1 MKNVFVLI
9 ILLLSGFITCANYD
23 FNPNCINAYSAVT
36 SLKFEKGQKLIDIE
50 KRNNPHNNIPYY
62 IESYIDF
69 LKVAIGEKQSD
80 FIRLKNNNKTR
91 ISKLEKGD
99 KSSPYYN
106 YCLSEIYLQNA
117 YSRIKFRE
125 YLSSALEVNKAY
137 RLLEKNHDLYP
148 EFIPNYKNLGILHAL
163 IGSIPDE
170 YHWVAKMLNIK
181 GSLSLGINELN
192 KVLRASIK
200 NKNYEHLKGEAIY
213 YKTFVVLFMQN
224 EKKHVINL
232 YNLYETPSFSKLL
245 NTNPMLCYSKSSI
258 ALNLGLNNKAINILL
273 SKPKGDEY
281 FQYDYLDYMLG
292 EAKLNRLDSDAK
304 IYFIKYI
311 SNFSGQ
317 NYIKAS
323 YQKLAWCY
331 LVSGDENKYKSTIS
345 KVLKYGNSLFDVDK
359 QALVEAE
366 SGEVPNIYL
375 LKSRLLFDGGYYN
388 KSLKVLVEKKPSQV
402 YKKKKDAIEFTY
414 RLARIY
420 HKKENLNKAISY
432 YVMTLKNGKEYS
444 YYYIANSSLQ
454 LGLIY
459 EDKSDYDK
467 AKKYYKKCL
476 SMNPEKYKNGIHNKA
491 KAGINRIEKK

>member
-1 MKNVFVLI
+1 MKNLFVLI
-9 ILLLSGFITCANYD
+9 ILLFSGFITCANYD
-23 FNPNCINAYSAVT
+23 FNQNCINAYSAVT
-36 SLKFEKGQKLIDIE
+36 SLKFEKGQKLIKLE
-50 KRNNPHNNIPYY
+50 KKINPRNDIPYY

-69 LKVAIGEKQSD
+69 LKVVIGERQTD
-80 FIRLKNNNKTR
+80 FIKLKNNNKTR
-91 ISKLEKGD
+91 ISKLENGD

-106 YCLSEIYLQNA
+106 YCLAEIYLQTA
-117 YSRIKFRE
+117 FARIKFKE
-125 YLSSALEVNKAY
+125 YLPSAFEVNKAY

-148 EFIPNYKNLGILHAL
+148 EFIPNYKDLGILHAM

-170 YHWVAKMLNIK
+170 YQWVTNMLNIK
-181 GSLSLGINELN
+181 GSLSLGIDELN

-200 NKNYEHLKGEAIY
+200 NRKYEYLKDEAIY

-224 EKKHVINL
+224 EKENIIKL
-232 YNLYETPSFSKLL
+232 DNLYETPSFAKLVKR
-245 NTNPMLCYSKSSI
+245 NPMLCYSKSSV
-258 ALNLGLNNKAINILL
+258 AMNLGLNDKAINILL

-304 IYFIKYI
+304 IYIAKYI

-317 NYIKAS
+317 NYIKSA

-331 LVSGDENKYKSTIS
+331 LLNGDVNKYKTTIS
-345 KVLKYGNSLFDVDK
+345 KVLKYGNSFFDIDK

-366 SGEVPNIYL
+366 SGEIPNIYL
-375 LKSRLLFDGGYYN
+375 LKARLLFDGGYYN
-388 KSLKVLVEKKPSQV
+388 KSLKALVEKKPSQV
-402 YKKKKDAIEFTY
+402 YKKKKDALEFTY

-420 HKKENLNKAISY
+420 HQKENISKAISY
-432 YVMTLKNGKEYS
+432 YEITFKNGKDYP
-444 YYYIANSSLQ
+444 YYFIANSSLQ
-454 LGLIY
+454 LGMIY
-459 EDKSDYDK
+459 ENKSDFIK

-491 KAGINRIEKK
+491 KAGINRIENK